1 MEEDSGSDDYSDFE
15 DVRDP
20 DLPVKIESVTSKAIE
35 IVSRLKTRGGS
46 DVSKLKDKFGTI
58 KTKSTKIAKE
68 TLMNVLDENG
78 KGEVEQI
85 QKDSENILGSIKAL
99 GKSEEIVELKNEFES
114 LGKEVTTSEEAKRL
128 TSTSK
133 RLIHSVESSDT
144 GKTILSA
151 VAEVLEDRGDEFLLT
166 ADELFE
172 DAASS
177 TFSNHG
183 TKSGEE
189 KVRNLLKKTQKNI
202 IVIGNDDEKK
212 KILNAG
218 LKQASAVTKNLSA
231 LTSRLK
237 DDTNI
242 SESVKKK
249 IQWIK
254 ENKIGQTAIQGVTDV
269 LEAVDKRGVD
279 RSVEDAKKILL
290 DPESRE
296 QFFVSI
302 KNAALAYL
310 MEYLPKVKVPN
321 IVDTKD
327 GVDYELSDIKIS
339 GFRVPADDVSLI
351 VVRNSELH
359 LRAKNIVFDVKGIKW
374 TYV

>member
-128 TSTSK
+128 TTTSK